1 MDIKLTNTQVPTTY
15 QRPLLV
21 LQPVASR
28 TVPVSADDIID
39 CVEIRTERREQPKNR
54 TVQYTLSDNTRKE
67 KGTLIDLWI

>member
-1 MDIKLTNTQVPTTY
+1 MDLKLTNTQVPTTY

>member
-1 MDIKLTNTQVPTTY
+1 MDLKLTNTQVPTTY
-15 QRPLLV
+15 QRPLLI

-28 TVPVSADDIID
+28 AVPLSADDIID